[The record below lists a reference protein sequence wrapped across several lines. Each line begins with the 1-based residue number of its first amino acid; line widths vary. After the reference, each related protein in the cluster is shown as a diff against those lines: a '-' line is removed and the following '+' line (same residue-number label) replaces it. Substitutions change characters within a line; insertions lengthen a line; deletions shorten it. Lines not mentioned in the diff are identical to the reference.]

1 MKPPPRQIA
10 IVDCNNFYAS
20 CERVFNPALRGRP
33 VVVLSNNDGCVIARS
48 NEAKALGIPMGAPFF
63 KWQKLIDKNRV
74 VVRSSNYALYGDMSA
89 RVMQVL
95 AQHAPVSEIYSIDEC
110 FLDFTGLAADEV
122 VARCRRARRQT
133 RQWTGI
139 PVSIGLAPSKTL
151 AKIANRIAKKD
162 AIAAPEGG
170 IVEGGI
176 AEGVKRLAGDSE
188 ITAALAATD
197 VGDVWGIGRRW
208 AKMLRGRGITTAA
221 DLRDAPDGW
230 VRQKMGV
237 VGLRTVRELRGV
249 ACISMEQAPP
259 DKQSICV
266 SRSFSAAVETRE
278 ALDNRLADF
287 AARAAEKARKGK
299 LVATG
304 LTVFV
309 HTNRFRKNAPQYSNA
324 AGFTFPDLTADTP
337 DILAAMRAGL
347 ERIYRPGFA
356 YKKAGVLL
364 TGLARA
370 DAAPRSLFSHADRY
384 AAPDKAVKLQK
395 AADLMAAFDSIN
407 HRFGRGSIAYG
418 QLRKP
423 ANWFMTQSRTSPHYT
438 TRWRDI
444 PRVS

>member
-20 CERVFNPALRGRP
+20 CERVFNPSLCGRP

-63 KWQKLIDKNRV
+63 KWQKLMDEKQV

-95 AQHAPVSEIYSIDEC
+95 AGHAPLSEVYSIDEC

-122 VARCRRARRQT
+122 EKRCRRARRETQ
-133 RQWTGI
+133 QWTGI

-151 AKIANRIAKKD
+151 AKIANRLAKKD
-162 AIAAPEGG
+162 PAADGFRKLVTPQE
-170 IVEGGI
+170 
-176 AEGVKRLAGDSE
+176 
-188 ITAALAATD
+188 TNAALAATD

-208 AKMLRGRGITTAA
+208 AKMLRGRDITTAA

-237 VGLRTVRELRGV
+237 VGLRTMRELRGV
-249 ACISMEQAPP
+249 ACISMAQAPP

-266 SRSFSAAVETRE
+266 SRSFSAAVETRD

-287 AARAAEKARKGK
+287 ASRAAEKARKGA
-299 LVATG
+299 LVAAG

-309 HTNRFRKNAPQYSNA
+309 HTNRFRKDAPQYSNA
-324 AGFTFPDLTADTP
+324 ASFTFPDMTADTP

-364 TGLARA
+364 TGLTRA
-370 DAAPRSLFSHADRY
+370 DAAPRSLFSY
-384 AAPDKAVKLQK
+384 AEAEIAAKRDVKMQK
-395 AADLMAAFDSIN
+395 AAELMQAFDTIN
-407 HRFGRGSIAYG
+407 HRFGRGSITYG

-423 ANWFMTQSRTSPHYT
+423 ANWFMTQSRSSPHYT
-438 TRWRDI
+438 TRWSDL
-444 PRVS
+444 PRVT